1 MEKEGL
7 GKKGEHPELDEGEIF
22 LTNST
27 LEGYPQI
34 GWKTKRKGMIAY
46 DINEVPVKGLFPVF
60 VQQSEIS
67 KNRKD

>member
-1 MEKEGL
+1 MTKGLEK
-7 GKKGEHPELDEGEIF
+7 KKHPELEEGETF

-27 LEGYPQI
+27 LENYPHI

-46 DINEVPVKGLFPVF
+46 DVNDVPVKGLIPVF

-67 KNRKD
+67 KERKW